1 MKIKYV
7 TIKIIKIKYVTIK
20 IISFKKYENHIIYSI
35 KKYILSIFQIKIL
48 NLKND
53 LKRFKFKNK

>member
-1 MKIKYV
+1 M
-7 TIKIIKIKYVTIK
+7 KIKYVTIK

-35 KKYILSIFQIKIL
+35 KKYILSIFQMKIL

-53 LKRFKFKNK
+53 LKRFNLKNK